1 MELVGKLSP
10 KAIGWDRNRI
20 GTEVAKVPADG
31 GKVLLG
37 RIVGMISGLKQTVN
51 NETGDIQTGLK
62 GNFRGISSVDGLA
75 AVTSGV
81 CYLPGGIQ
89 EMLEGALASAKEN
102 DAKATVTFAIDL
114 FAIPATNKA
123 GYSFKAENI
132 VEAEASDPLA
142 MLLEQANAVKPPV
155 GLPALEAPKESE
167 PEAEKPSGKNRKVE
181 PAKVAEREGAAT
193 E

>member
-123 GYSFKAENI
+123 GYSFKA
-132 VEAEASDPLA
+132 SDPLA